1 MNSQPQF
8 LDLIETLSQFD
19 SKILEVTKVVES
31 SYQVFEELKKEWNL
45 AAFHLREN
53 LAKSSSLRKKDFDFL
68 VQGVF
73 DFQEKRE
80 KEIRDKLYQYLDNQ
94 KEFSQSLKK
103 LLIQV
108 EQHKENKDIEGVQ
121 NEANIFLKL
130 KEEFETKEKTFKESL
145 EEFKKEQKFIAQTL
159 HNFLKNQNI
168 TSKGFKDTI
177 TTLLKSLTSE
187 EKIPD
192 EKKDEK
198 KESLVFVKAA

>member
-1 MNSQPQF
+1 MDPMSSQPQF
-8 LDLIETLSQFD
+8 LDLMETLSQFD

-45 AAFHLREN
+45 AAFELREN

-108 EQHKENKDIEGVQ
+108 EQHKENKDIE
-121 NEANIFLKL
+121 
-130 KEEFETKEKTFKESL
+130 
-145 EEFKKEQKFIAQTL
+145 
-159 HNFLKNQNI
+159 
-168 TSKGFKDTI
+168 
-177 TTLLKSLTSE
+177 
-187 EKIPD
+187 
-192 EKKDEK
+192 
-198 KESLVFVKAA
+198 

>member
-1 MNSQPQF
+1 MSSQPQF
-8 LDLIETLSQFD
+8 LDLMETLSQFD

-45 AAFHLREN
+45 AAFELREN